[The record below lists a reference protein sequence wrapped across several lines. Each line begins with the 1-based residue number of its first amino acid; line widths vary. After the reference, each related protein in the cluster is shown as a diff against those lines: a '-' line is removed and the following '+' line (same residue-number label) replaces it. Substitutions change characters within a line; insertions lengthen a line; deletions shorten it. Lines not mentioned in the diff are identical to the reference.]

1 MKMDLKRCFTTHA
14 LLHNLLGIGIGFVL
28 VALVPAL
35 VANAL
40 VLGVVVIVVA
50 LVADAFSVKS

>member
-14 LLHNLLGIGIGFVL
+14 LLHNLSGIGLGLVL

-50 LVADAFSVKS
+50 LAADAFLVKS

>member
-14 LLHNLLGIGIGFVL
+14 LLHNLFGIGLGLVL
-28 VALVPAL
+28 VALIPAL
-35 VANAL
+35 EGAL

-50 LVADAFSVKS
+50 LAADAFLVKS

>member
-14 LLHNLLGIGIGFVL
+14 LLHNLFGIGLGLVL

-35 VANAL
+35 VSSAL
-40 VLGVVVIVVA
+40 VLGVVVVVVA
-50 LVADAFSVKS
+50 LAADAFLVKA